1 MSPVSASGSRP
12 TRPAPERSCS
22 PCSTGMYCATALRD
36 WQPVQLTP
44 YTIMSE
50 RVPLTALARRSARDD
65 SPVVSPPTSFAAGR
79 YRPAV
84 KPSSIGSTQCCRL
97 GAPGAEH
104 DLYLIFDRPS
114 AGCCWTVGQ
123 HRPKDLRCSSCT
135 TRSRCLRTEINPRP
149 GRPRRP
155 VRRAARMPP
164 RHAARSSLGHP
175 GTVSRWHCRLVTK
188 KWTTRRTCRSTRR
201 RGGDADEQAHQNEVD
216 LAGQPRPGRPAALI
230 GDKAR
235 PSPGSWIC
243 GTAACRE
250 DGHEDMRRSCS
261 AT

>member
-123 HRPKDLRCSSCT
+123 HRPKDCAARPAPRGRGAYHRNQSTAWPTAPPCSPRCSDAS
-135 TRSRCLRTEINPRP
+135 
-149 GRPRRP
+149 
-155 VRRAARMPP
+155 PP
-164 RHAARSSLGHP
+164 RCAVIAWSPGHGLTLALPP
-175 GTVSRWHCRLVTK
+175 GDEEVDYPPNLSFDP
-188 KWTTRRTCRSTRR
+188 STRR
-201 RGGDADEQAHQNEVD
+201 RRRRTGPSERSR
-216 LAGQPRPGRPAALI
+216 PRRT
-230 GDKAR
+230 
-235 PSPGSWIC
+235 
-243 GTAACRE
+243 TATR
-250 DGHEDMRRSCS
+250 
-261 AT
+261 